1 MKLSTAIHLV
11 QRVITGL
18 PVEVYDDET
27 EEIMS
32 VPDYELCTPRPSGD
46 CAGSREIGSA
56 NMILAYNL
64 LYQKVIATQW
74 KDNRSRGDN
83 RTLTQKLFHEAVEDL
98 QTNKIIRK
106 KPELI
111 RTTFKLVEN
120 LNARRE
126 ERVTKKDQ

>member
-1 MKLSTAIHLV
+1 MKLSTANMLV
-11 QRVITGL
+11 QRVVTGL

-46 CAGSREIGSA
+46 CAGSRQIGSA

-64 LYQKVIATQW
+64 LYQKVIATRW
-74 KDNRSRGDN
+74 RDHRSRNDNRD
-83 RTLTQKLFHEAVEDL
+83 LTQKLFHQAVEDL

-120 LNARRE
+120 LNARR
-126 ERVTKKDQ
+126 KKDITTKDK